1 MRPSGFY
8 HFCHVCTSMLVFY
21 RLQDFGVK
29 FTDKHGNERVRLL
42 WKGSL
47 AKDPHPLG
55 QEADVIHKPKGI
67 LKKPS
72 LGSRMKVGRCE
83 WCGKVTPKLVVHQVR
98 TMKELDVTQPWA
110 AFMKKINRKTLVVC
124 ESCHAKIHGADC

>member
-1 MRPSGFY
+1 MGIPIGK
-8 HFCHVCTSMLVFY
+8 
-21 RLQDFGVK
+21 DFGIQ
-29 FTDKHGNERVRLL
+29 FTDKHGNERTRFL

-47 AKDPHPLG
+47 ARDPHPLG
-55 QEADVIHKPKGI
+55 QEADVVHKPKGF

-72 LGSRMKVGRCE
+72 LGVRMKAGRCE

-124 ESCHAKIHGADC
+124 ESCHAKIHGADCEWMESRIQREL

>member
-1 MRPSGFY
+1 MSTTKREIINK
-8 HFCHVCTSMLVFY
+8 Y
-21 RLQDFGVK
+21 RIGKDFGVK

-42 WKGSL
+42 WK
-47 AKDPHPLG
+47 
-55 QEADVIHKPKGI
+55 HKPKGI